1 VGFKN
6 PSVRKRSKRFRRIDM
21 GGGGKQPTETSST
34 SKVTQTNLPEYLRP
48 YITDVS
54 SRAQAESRTPY
65 QAFGGQRN
73 EGFNADQQAAMGNI
87 RGMQSP
93 EQFGQAS
100 NMYGAQG
107 NLGYG
112 AATQGLGGAGMA
124 QGMGMG
130 QAALGAMGG
139 FGTAGQLAG
148 QGNAAATQGMQRAFN
163 YTPQTFGAEQAQQYT
178 NPFQQQVTDV
188 ALRKAREEATRQ
200 GNLANLTAAGRG
212 TAGGTRQAVMDSM
225 RNRDLSTQ
233 LSDVQMQG
241 GMQGYQNA
249 QEQFERDQGRR
260 MGSAQLG
267 ATMAGQGFGAMGQAG
282 SQYGALSGQGY
293 NTFGQSNQLLGQT
306 GMQGLGQGAAGLA
319 STGQAQEA
327 SDYARYN
334 AQMGI
339 GDKQQAQNQRQLD
352 TDYADF
358 LRQRDYGKEQLGNY
372 SAILRGLPSQMGSTG
387 IAYANTPTPSFGNQ
401 ALGAGIGALSTYGA
415 YGGFNK

>member
-1 VGFKN
+1 
-6 PSVRKRSKRFRRIDM
+6 M

-249 QEQFERDQGRR
+249 QEQFERDQARGA
-260 MGSAQLG
+260 GAASLG
-267 ATMAGQGFGAMGQAG
+267 AQIANQGFGAMGQAG

-306 GMQGLGQGAAGLA
+306 GMQGLGQGAAGLG

-339 GDKQQAQNQRQLD
+339 GDKQQEQNQRQLD